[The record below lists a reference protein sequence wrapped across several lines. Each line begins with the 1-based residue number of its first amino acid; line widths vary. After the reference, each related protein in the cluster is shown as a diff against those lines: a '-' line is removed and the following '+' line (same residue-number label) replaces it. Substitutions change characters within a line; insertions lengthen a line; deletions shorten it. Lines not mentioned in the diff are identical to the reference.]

1 MPKQESV
8 QPFLQSLYGINQKE
22 SETFDRMCL
31 LSRRRGERGV
41 RFVQAGRVCEVF
53 GTHNSWL
60 GVGAFRRLHAPYA
73 NSRCMNSTLAAKAR
87 WDWVQSL
94 IGVIVAQRPQ
104 RIAVG

>member
-41 RFVQAGRVCEVF
+41 RFVQAGCVKSSEHTILGWELVRSEDS
-53 GTHNSWL
+53 THPTPTR
-60 GVGAFRRLHAPYA
+60 GV
-73 NSRCMNSTLAAKAR
+73 
-87 WDWVQSL
+87 
-94 IGVIVAQRPQ
+94 
-104 RIAVG
+104 